1 MTEPFVFKYIPKEF
15 EEIVGLNIEPFKRMI
30 SEPTSMPSLLFYG
43 PKGTGKSSVARLI
56 TKKLEPVN
64 VLKINGSSERGID
77 VIRDRVEAFVSSA
90 SSVPG
95 KPKIVWVEEFDNM
108 SQDAFKSLRSLMEA
122 YMRNARFICTAN
134 YLNKIPEPIQSR
146 FTVYE
151 FGKHTVENIFPRAK
165 QICEEED
172 IEVDDTVLEQLIQ
185 SCNGDLRSVV
195 KNLQKLSLDDSRIT
209 QEKVL
214 NMRSVLDIVY
224 EKLFSNEWSYL
235 RIEIPKLSPDYNDLL
250 VELNDKFFDSDLSL
264 TKKAKINDIIAK
276 GQVDMAFS
284 FDKDICASA
293 IFYRIIVVLME

>member
-1 MTEPFVFKYIPKEF
+1 
-15 EEIVGLNIEPFKRMI
+15 LQ
-30 SEPTSMPSLLFYG
+30 
-43 PKGTGKSSVARLI
+43 KGTGKSSVARLI

-77 VIRDRVEAFVSSA
+77 IVRDRVEMFVSSA
-90 SSVPG
+90 SSIPN
-95 KPKIVWVEEFDNM
+95 KPKIVWIEEFDNM
-108 SQDAFKSLRSLMEA
+108 SHDAFKSLRSLMEA

-151 FGKHTVENIFPRAK
+151 FGKHEVENVLPRAR
-165 QICEEED
+165 QICDSEE
-172 IEVDDTVLEQLIQ
+172 IEVNDDVLRKIIKG
-185 SCNGDLRSVV
+185 CNGDLRSVV
-195 KNLQKLSLDDSRIT
+195 KNLQKLSLDDNRIT
-209 QEKVL
+209 EEKIL

-224 EKLFSNEWSYL
+224 EKLLSNEWSYL

-276 GQVDMAFS
+276 GQVDMSFS

-293 IFYRIIVVLME
+293 IFYRIICVLME